1 MVSRGDPGLLFALG
15 QSSCAEGALAQ
26 IASQQ
31 ILDQDPELLNN
42 ASPEIKALFL
52 STRAALVGNLGDGHS
67 GVSGENREENPKR
80 VRGSPTSEDS
90 PPAAPSPKRAFDGRG
105 TMELDPE
112 ATLDQNPLGPAQH
125 PSLGGGRSPLGDQQV
140 SPLPPT
146 EQGCGQQA
154 VDSQARWV
162 QVPPGFTGDFND
174 DANEHGDQA
183 AEVDPNAQE
192 EDPEPWDN
200 DGWEENADF
209 SGEMDIS
216 GPEVDQNGN
225 LDLGSWAGHTANA
238 LNFLQGKIGQLEAK
252 LGNTQGAVAQRFA
265 QDQQNIGEMRNFL
278 DALNHTMDRH
288 QIEII
293 GLKQQMEVNALTAW
307 LKNVLQADPEVRQ
320 QISGFLTGEMSGQFG
335 AVRAGLTSF
344 LENLSRDGFREVQQL
359 FAVST
364 GQLGNKCS
372 ELATGLD
379 GVRKELGE
387 IQMKIGQGPMAPG
400 AQIPQLSD
408 LIKVQT
414 DVKLLAQVLGEIQKV
429 VANFG
434 QILPTVGSLKSD
446 VDALVFKARAEV
458 AREIS
463 QGENE
468 NRQQNLK
475 IWEKLAKSQDEK
487 LEARMQSLEKVHKA
501 EILQANRRID
511 SLNQENLALRQEI
524 RTLGKTPMQPPQ
536 ITVVQPQI
544 PADPPQS
551 ACFVPNEIKLRF
563 PEFIPELEKPG
574 GGALCRI
581 LQEKLEREAE
591 KAAAPKTAENPFG
604 DLSESSG
611 AFVMPTAIHPP
622 EPILAHG

>member
-1 MVSRGDPGLLFALG
+1 M
-15 QSSCAEGALAQ
+15 
-26 IASQQ
+26 
-31 ILDQDPELLNN
+31 
-42 ASPEIKALFL
+42 
-52 STRAALVGNLGDGHS
+52 
-67 GVSGENREENPKR
+67 
-80 VRGSPTSEDS
+80 
-90 PPAAPSPKRAFDGRG
+90 
-105 TMELDPE
+105 
-112 ATLDQNPLGPAQH
+112 
-125 PSLGGGRSPLGDQQV
+125 
-140 SPLPPT
+140 
-146 EQGCGQQA
+146 
-154 VDSQARWV
+154 
-162 QVPPGFTGDFND
+162 
-174 DANEHGDQA
+174 
-183 AEVDPNAQE
+183 
-192 EDPEPWDN
+192 
-200 DGWEENADF
+200 
-209 SGEMDIS
+209 
-216 GPEVDQNGN
+216 
-225 LDLGSWAGHTANA
+225 
-238 LNFLQGKIGQLEAK
+238 
-252 LGNTQGAVAQRFA
+252 
-265 QDQQNIGEMRNFL
+265 

-364 GQLGNKCS
+364 GRLGNKCS

-414 DVKLLAQVLGEIQKV
+414 DVKPLAQVLGEIQKV
-429 VANFG
+429 VVNFG

-591 KAAAPKTAENPFG
+591 KAAAPKSAENPIADRQKVRAPF
-604 DLSESSG
+604 
-611 AFVMPTAIHPP
+611 
-622 EPILAHG
+622 